1 MQRAS
6 GGQSAQTAGKEMR
19 PSAKWQ
25 LVDGQFND
33 KLPVINLWEQ
43 KPDLIL
49 WNQVS

>member
-6 GGQSAQTAGKEMR
+6 GGQSVWTTDKEMR

-25 LVDGQFND
+25 LVNGQLNN
-33 KLPVINLWEQ
+33 KLPVINQWEQ

-49 WNQVS
+49 RNQVS